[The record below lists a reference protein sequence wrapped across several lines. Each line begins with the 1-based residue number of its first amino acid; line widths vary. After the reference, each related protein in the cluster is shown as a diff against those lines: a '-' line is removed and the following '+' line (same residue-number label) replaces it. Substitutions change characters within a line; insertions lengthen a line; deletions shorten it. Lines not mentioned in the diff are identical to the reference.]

1 MARILVID
9 DDAGVRGVLKALLER
24 AGHHVLVGQNGED
37 GLALARAER
46 PELVMLDV
54 EMPGMNGFDVCSR
67 LKADTKLREVPVVIM
82 TGRALDGVPA
92 RARAAGA
99 VDWMA
104 KPSELQILLKKIPRY
119 LAGEVVDG

>member
-104 KPSELQILLKKIPRY
+104 KPFELQILLKKIPRY